1 MTLVVIAGF
10 LALLTIQQYHLDN
23 NETLYISFIT
33 LVNVYMWTVAYLY
46 SPAVDSLQDIQ
57 YKEARREHEHIMNQF
72 YE

>member
-10 LALLTIQQYHLDN
+10 ITLLLIQQYHLDN
-23 NETLYISFIT
+23 NEILQVSFVS

-57 YKEARREHEHIMNQF
+57 YKEARREHEHIMN
-72 YE
+72 